1 VKKFNFGILGII
13 GILILVV
20 FASGCTSSSNNT
32 NNQTSDGQS
41 TQQSASSTGTPQ
53 IKVISSG
60 PWDGAIADNSGT
72 RSVQGSGT
80 KTFALSQ
87 NPGAVSVNFQKD
99 NSKDQVNNGTIT
111 PNTSTLTVQIID
123 ASGNIVES
131 QSTSADAGVAS
142 VSHGF

>member
-1 VKKFNFGILGII
+1 MENYNFGIFGII
-13 GILILVV
+13 ILVLIV
-20 FASGCTSSSNNT
+20 FASGCTSSNNT
-32 NNQTSDGQS
+32 NNQSSNGQS
-41 TQQSASSTGTPQ
+41 NQQSASSTGIPQ
-53 IKVISSG
+53 IKVISKG
-60 PWDGAIADNSGT
+60 PWNGAISDNSGT

-99 NSKDQVNNGTIT
+99 NSKDPVNNGTIT
-111 PNTSTLTVQIID
+111 PDTSTLTVQIID
-123 ASGNIVES
+123 ANGNIVAT